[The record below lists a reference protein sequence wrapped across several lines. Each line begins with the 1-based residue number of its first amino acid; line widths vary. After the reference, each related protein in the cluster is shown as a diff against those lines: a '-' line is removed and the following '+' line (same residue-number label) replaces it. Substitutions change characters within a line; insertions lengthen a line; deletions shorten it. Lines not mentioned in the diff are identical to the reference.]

1 MPYYW
6 RNWRRPWTRR
16 WRRRTWRRRIRGPF
30 RRNRR
35 KRYYR
40 VRKKLK
46 TIRLKEWQPSHI
58 KKLCVKGLYCLWQA
72 NRTQLNKNWAQYEA
86 SVPREGMPNGGGY
99 SLLRFTLETLFEQHE
114 LVKNVWTKSN
124 KYFPLFRY
132 NGCTIRV
139 YRPENVDALVK
150 FQTCYPMSASNLLYM
165 GSQPS
170 IMLMS
175 KGCKKIRCKKSAKN
189 KKPYVTYRLPPPQQM
204 TNKWLFQ
211 SQHSKTG
218 LLLIQSTAASFDQYY
233 VSRASESATI
243 TLITLNTKIFKNLNF
258 KSLPTYGYMPNP
270 NFALYA
276 SNGNEP
282 PTVGD
287 LIWVGNTI
295 EYGHGKQIKELK
307 QNGKTFSDTVKL
319 YMQNRLNWAN
329 PFHRDILSQSYHLYW
344 GPSNPLTLLAGTATT
359 PANIN
364 WETKVNQVT
373 ALKPLTQELYFHCRY
388 NPNTDKG
395 YDSKIYLKSN
405 WKDPETLD
413 PPTDTDLITAGFP
426 AWLSCWGFVDY
437 HIKLGKVTQVP
448 THYLAVHISKY
459 IQPKLDYYIFVDK
472 DFIEGNSEY
481 YQGRTGW
488 DDLNWYPMTIHQDRA
503 LETLAQSGPGTA
515 KLGDNKSAECKI
527 EYRFYFKVGGCA
539 TPVEKVANPSEQP
552 YYNVPSN
559 ILDTNSLQSPEE
571 PCESFLYQFDWR
583 RNQITESAA
592 QRISKD
598 YSIEKYLFTDGT
610 TTTTATEVPTHKAQ
624 EKELLSSEEEEAQA
638 ETLFEQLQLQ
648 RNKQKQLR
656 YRIKQLLTQLQNT
669 Q

>member
-1 MPYYW
+1 
-6 RNWRRPWTRR
+6 
-16 WRRRTWRRRIRGPF
+16 
-30 RRNRR
+30 
-35 KRYYR
+35 
-40 VRKKLK
+40 
-46 TIRLKEWQPSHI
+46 
-58 KKLCVKGLYCLWQA
+58 
-72 NRTQLNKNWAQYEA
+72 
-86 SVPREGMPNGGGY
+86 MPNGGGY

-132 NGCTIRV
+132 TGCCIKV
-139 YRPENVDALVK
+139 YRPENVDCVVK
-150 FQTCYPMSASNLLYM
+150 FQTCYPMSASPLLYM
-165 GSQPS
+165 GTQPS

-175 KGCKKIRCKKSAKN
+175 KGSKKIRCKKSAKN
-189 KKPYVTYRLPPPQQM
+189 KKPYVKFHLPPPQQM

-218 LLLIQSTAASFDQYY
+218 LLLIQSTSASFDQYY
-233 VSRASESATI
+233 LSKSSESATI
-243 TLITLNTKIFKNLNF
+243 SLITLNTKIFKNLNF

-276 SNGNEP
+276 TNGSHP
-282 PTVGD
+282 PQAGD

-295 EYGHGKQIKELK
+295 EYGHGKQIKDLK
-307 QNGKTFSDTVKL
+307 QSNKNFKETVQI

-329 PFHRDILSQSYHLYW
+329 PFHRDILSQSWKLYW
-344 GPSNPLTLLAGTATT
+344 GPSNPNTLLAGTATT
-359 PANIN
+359 P
-364 WETKVNQVT
+364 T
-373 ALKPLTQELYFHCRY
+373 AIDFTTPISQITSLKELTQELFFYCRY
-388 NPNTDKG
+388 NPNSDKG

-426 AWLSCWGFVDY
+426 AWLSACGFVDY
-437 HIKLGKVTQVP
+437 HIKLGKVTQIP
-448 THYLAVHISKY
+448 THYLAVHQSKY

-503 LETLAQSGPGTA
+503 LETLYQSGPGTA
-515 KLGDNKSAECKI
+515 KLGENKSAECKI

-539 TPVEKVANPSEQP
+539 APLEKVTNPAEQP

-559 ILDTNSLQSPEE
+559 LLNNNSLQNPEE
-571 PCESFLYQFDWR
+571 PAESFLYQFNWR

-592 QRISKD
+592 KQISKD

-610 TTTTATEVPTHKAQ
+610 TTSTATEVPTHQAQ
-624 EKELLSSEEEEAQA
+624 EKELLSSEEEETQTQ
-638 ETLFEQLQLQ
+638 TLFEQLLHQ

-656 YRIKQLLTQLQNT
+656 YRIKQLLAQLQT
-669 Q
+669 LE